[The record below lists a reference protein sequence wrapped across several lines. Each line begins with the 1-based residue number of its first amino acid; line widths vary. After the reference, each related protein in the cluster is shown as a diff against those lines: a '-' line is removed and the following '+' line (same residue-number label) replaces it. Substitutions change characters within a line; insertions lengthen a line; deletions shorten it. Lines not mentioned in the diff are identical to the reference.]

1 MKDQIKWEIY
11 EDARARIEKAEKRRR
26 ERAEQKKSQ
35 ASDASAEEYSEDCG
49 ELKITAE
56 DEKSVLL
63 DTCCFIMKM

>member
-1 MKDQIKWEIY
+1 MKDQIKWESY

-56 DEKSVLL
+56 E
-63 DTCCFIMKM
+63 